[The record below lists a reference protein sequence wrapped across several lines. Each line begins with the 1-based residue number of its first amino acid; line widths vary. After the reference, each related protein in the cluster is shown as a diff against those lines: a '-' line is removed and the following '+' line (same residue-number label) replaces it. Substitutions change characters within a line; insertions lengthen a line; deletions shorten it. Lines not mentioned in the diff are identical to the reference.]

1 MIRTTNKE
9 VAKSWG
15 SSKRAANHTGAY
27 WTDGKDLYSYNLRI
41 GTTTK
46 EGKKV
51 LLDFTAGSGFYRSQ
65 TTSNHV
71 GKARIYA
78 TAIMNPSVASS
89 VDDLLK

>member
-1 MIRTTNKE
+1 MIKTNNNE

-15 SSKRAANHTGAY
+15 SSRRATSHTGAY

-51 LLDFTAGSGFYRSQ
+51 LLDFTAGTGFFRSS
-65 TTSNHV
+65 TTSTHV
-71 GKARIYA
+71 GKARRYA
-78 TAIMNPSVASS
+78 TMIMSPSVAGG
-89 VDDLLK
+89 VDSLK